1 MYDLIG
7 IDQKQEKIVKSVKFV
22 RLFLV
27 VKVAR
32 NALRLGEPL
41 TALT

>member
-22 RLFLV
+22 RLFIG

-32 NALRLGEPL
+32 NAKIP
-41 TALT
+41 

>member
-22 RLFLV
+22 RSFIV

-32 NALRLGEPL
+32 NAKIP
-41 TALT
+41 